1 MANQRNTNRRRPASG
16 ASSGRRSN
24 NRQPSSG
31 SRNPRR
37 RVPQKQSLLSRL
49 LELRPKPDFKPDS
62 EKTDVLKLLHLT
74 KAQRDTYLKW
84 GLYIALIVILCMIQD
99 VIMSQVSIFGAT
111 TDLAVCAIFLI
122 GLYEGTENGSLFAL
136 LASIVY
142 LFSGSSPGAQ
152 CVAMIACPVVG
163 LNLMRQ
169 SYWRR
174 SGGSILLCTCAGIV
188 IYEMLNFLFG
198 IFVGNTI
205 WARAGVFLLVA
216 ILTCICAFPLYPL
229 VKLISKIGGDTW
241 KE

>member
-1 MANQRNTNRRRPASG
+1 MANKRRR
-16 ASSGRRSN
+16 
-24 NRQPSSG
+24 
-31 SRNPRR
+31 
-37 RVPQKQSLLSRL
+37 KQVY
-49 LELRPKPDFKPDS
+49 EFKPDR
-62 EKTDVLKLLHLT
+62 EGTALLKRLYLT
-74 KAQRDTYLKW
+74 RLQRLQILKW
-84 GLYIALIVILCMIQD
+84 SCHGALCILMLTLQD
-99 VIMSQVSIFGAT
+99 VIMSQFRFSGAT

-136 LASIVY
+136 IASLVY

-152 CVAMIACPVVG
+152 CVALLTCGTVL
-163 LNLMRQ
+163 LNLFRQ
-169 SYWRR
+169 ISWHR
-174 SGGSILLCTCAGIV
+174 SGGSILLCTCGGIV